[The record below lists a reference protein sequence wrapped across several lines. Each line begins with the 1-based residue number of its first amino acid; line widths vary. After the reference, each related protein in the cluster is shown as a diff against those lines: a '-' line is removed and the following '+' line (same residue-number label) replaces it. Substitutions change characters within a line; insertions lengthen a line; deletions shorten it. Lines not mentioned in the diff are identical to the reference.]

1 MRLLIHL
8 INILF
13 WWSVPLIFTFL
24 LSLAFPFKYGDA
36 IVNSTFVVLYT
47 FFGIVMTIVY
57 LVIDSD
63 DQDCQS
69 LKLIHV

>member
-36 IVNSTFVVLYT
+36 VTNSTFIVLYT
-47 FFGIVMTIVY
+47 FFGLIITIVY
-57 LVIDSD
+57 LVIATD
-63 DQDCQS
+63 DKDCQS

>member
-13 WWSVPLIFTFL
+13 LWSVPLIFTFL

-36 IVNSTFVVLYT
+36 IVSSTFVVLYT
-47 FFGIVMTIVY
+47 FFGIIITIAY
-57 LVIDSD
+57 LILNEEDS
-63 DQDCQS
+63 QS

>member
-8 INILF
+8 TNILF
-13 WWSVPLIFTFL
+13 LWSVPLIFTFL

-36 IVNSTFVVLYT
+36 IVSSTFIVLYT
-47 FFGIVMTIVY
+47 FFGIVITIAY
-57 LVIDSD
+57 LILNEEDS
-63 DQDCQS
+63 QS

>member
-13 WWSVPLIFTFL
+13 LWSVPLIFTFL

-36 IVNSTFVVLYT
+36 IVSSTFVVLYT
-47 FFGIVMTIVY
+47 FFGIIMTIAY
-57 LVIDSD
+57 LILNEEDS
-63 DQDCQS
+63 QS

>member
-13 WWSVPLIFTFL
+13 LWSVPLIFTFL

-36 IVNSTFVVLYT
+36 IVSPTFVVLYA
-47 FFGIVMTIVY
+47 FFGIIMTIAY
-57 LVIDSD
+57 LILNEEDS
-63 DQDCQS
+63 QS

>member
-8 INILF
+8 TNILF
-13 WWSVPLIFTFL
+13 LWSIPLIFTFL

-36 IVNSTFVVLYT
+36 IVSSTFIVLYT
-47 FFGIVMTIVY
+47 FFGIVITIAY
-57 LVIDSD
+57 LILNEEDS
-63 DQDCQS
+63 QS

>member
-24 LSLAFPFKYGDA
+24 LSLVFPFKYGDA
-36 IVNSTFVVLYT
+36 IVNSTFVVLYA
-47 FFGIVMTIVY
+47 FFGVVMTIVY
-57 LVIDSD
+57 LVIACDEE
-63 DQDCQS
+63 DCQS